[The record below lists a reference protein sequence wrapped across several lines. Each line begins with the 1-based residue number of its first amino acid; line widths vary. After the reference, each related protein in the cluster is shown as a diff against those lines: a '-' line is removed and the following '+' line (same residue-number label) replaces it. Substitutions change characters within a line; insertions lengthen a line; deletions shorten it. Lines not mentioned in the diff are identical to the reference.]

1 MAVRFYDEA
10 LLKKLQKWTAG
21 TEIQITGI
29 NETRR
34 LFETV
39 LDKQD
44 DRPIKLPLIAL
55 SRNGGYTI
63 QEKYKQPRS
72 YNASTLILTAD
83 SGAKLNAIPI
93 GITYQ
98 IDIYA
103 RYLAE
108 ADEYARNIVF
118 NIINYPKLQIEIPYE
133 DSGLFHDANIRLVS
147 DVEDNS
153 DIPERL
159 ISGQFTRF
167 TIGIDIDDAYLFDVR
182 VKDNLSIVEGQLW
195 ATTIVDNKEHID
207 KELIFEM
214 QEIKNNRR
222 IL

>member
-10 LLKKLQKWTAG
+10 LLKKFQKWTAD
-21 TEIQITGI
+21 TQVQLTGV

-34 LFETV
+34 LFEV
-39 LDKQD
+39 IADKQN
-44 DRPIKLPLIAL
+44 DRPIQLPLISL
-55 SRNGGYTI
+55 SRVGGYTI

-72 YNASTLILTAD
+72 YNGSKMILTTT

-93 GITYQ
+93 GISYQ

-103 RYLAE
+103 RHLAE

-118 NIINYPKLQIEIPYE
+118 NIINYPKLNIEIPYE
-133 DSGLFHDANIRLVS
+133 DSGLSHDANIRLIT

-195 ATTIVDNKEHID
+195 ATTIVDNKEKID
-207 KELIFEM
+207 KELIFTI
-214 QEIKNNRR
+214 QK
-222 IL
+222 

>member
-10 LLKKLQKWTAG
+10 LLKKFQKWTAD
-21 TEIQITGI
+21 TQVQLTSI

-34 LFETV
+34 LFEV
-39 LDKQD
+39 VADKTND
-44 DRPIKLPLIAL
+44 KPIQLPLIAL

-72 YNASTLILTAD
+72 YNGSALVVTTD

-93 GITYQ
+93 GISYQ

-103 RYLAE
+103 RHLAE

-118 NIINYPKLQIEIPYE
+118 NIINYPKLNIEIPYE
-133 DSGLFHDANIRLVS
+133 DSGLTHDANIRLVT

-182 VKDNLSIVEGQLW
+182 VKDNLSIVEGQLH
-195 ATTIVDNKEHID
+195 IVQPDRVD
-207 KELIFEM
+207 KELIF
-214 QEIKNNRR
+214 
-222 IL
+222 

>member
-10 LLKKLQKWTAG
+10 LLKKFQRWTAD
-21 TEIQITGI
+21 TQVQLTGI

-34 LFETV
+34 LFEV
-39 LDKQD
+39 IADKQND
-44 DRPIKLPLIAL
+44 KPIQLPLIAL

-72 YNASTLILTAD
+72 YNGSALIVTTD

-93 GITYQ
+93 GISYQ

-103 RYLAE
+103 RHLAE

-118 NIINYPKLQIEIPYE
+118 NIINYPKLNIEIPYE
-133 DSGLFHDANIRLVS
+133 DSGLTHDANIRLIT

-182 VKDNLSIVEGQLW
+182 VKDNLSIVEGQLH
-195 ATTIVDNKEHID
+195 IVQPDRVD
-207 KELIFEM
+207 KELIF
-214 QEIKNNRR
+214 
-222 IL
+222 

>member
-10 LLKKLQKWTAG
+10 LLKKFQKWTAD
-21 TEIQITGI
+21 TQVQLTGI

-34 LFETV
+34 LFEV
-39 LDKQD
+39 IADKQND
-44 DRPIKLPLIAL
+44 KPIQLPLIAL

-72 YNASTLILTAD
+72 YNGSALVVTTD

-93 GITYQ
+93 GISYQ

-103 RYLAE
+103 RHLAE

-118 NIINYPKLQIEIPYE
+118 NIVNYPKLNIEIPYE
-133 DSGLFHDANIRLVS
+133 DSGLTHDANIRLTT

-182 VKDNLSIVEGQLW
+182 VKDNLSIVEGQLH
-195 ATTIVDNKEHID
+195 IVQPDRVD
-207 KELIFEM
+207 KELIF
-214 QEIKNNRR
+214 
-222 IL
+222 

>member
-1 MAVRFYDEA
+1 MAVRFYDDA
-10 LLKKLQKWTAG
+10 LLAKFRKWTAD
-21 TEIQITGI
+21 TQVQLTGV

-34 LFETV
+34 LFEV
-39 LDKQD
+39 IADKQND
-44 DRPIKLPLIAL
+44 KPIQLPLIAL

-72 YNASTLILTAD
+72 YNGSALVVTTD
-83 SGAKLNAIPI
+83 TGAKLNAIPI
-93 GITYQ
+93 GISYQ

-103 RYLAE
+103 RHLAE

-118 NIINYPKLQIEIPYE
+118 NIINYPKLNIEIPYE
-133 DSGLFHDANIRLVS
+133 DSGLTHDANIRLIT

-182 VKDNLSIVEGQLW
+182 VKDNLSIVEGQLH
-195 ATTIVDNKEHID
+195 IVQPDRVD
-207 KELIFEM
+207 KELIF
-214 QEIKNNRR
+214 
-222 IL
+222 